1 MRLKL
6 WKMNP
11 ISRLRMRARSE
22 SVSDS
27 AGLPFSA

>member
-11 ISRLRMRARSE
+11 IFSLRSRERSSSE
-22 SVSDS
+22 SLLTFAPSNS
-27 AGLPFSA
+27 